1 MFFLRRFG
9 SSRMLNTAAASAVVA
24 GSLALTLP
32 ASVADEPEQLITN
45 TARFEIPFEVSV
57 EQGKPGAGFAVLYG
71 SQNSGKTWERLQSVP
86 ISRGS
91 FVFTAPR
98 DGHYSF
104 AIRMTDSRGSLLQ
117 PIEGSAPEMDVF
129 VDTVPPA
136 LKLEITEPEAG
147 QAIVSW
153 TTSDPSVNPES
164 MTLEFSDGL
173 SGIRRKADIT
183 PAASGQIQLP
193 LPPGSTIEI
202 RASITD
208 NAGNRGEARKQYVS
222 DFEPGE
228 ASAQSEA
235 TTVVTEKPV
244 APGAPSPF
252 FQDSPKPTVPAVP
265 TVPVPGDAGSSELST
280 PKRLEPRKLQ
290 SPATKIE
297 RRTAVTPTVPTI
309 PSPSEQPTSDEVPV
323 PSEPAQIVN
332 GVQMVNNR
340 IFNIEYQIDDV
351 GPSGISSVELF
362 VTEDGGKQWFRY
374 GVDPDLKSP
383 FEVDSIA
390 EGTFGFA
397 VRVRNGVGLA
407 DIPPQPGQPP
417 EIVISVDQTLPFIE
431 MEQPT
436 VTTEGEGAIRFGWQ
450 IVEANPAE
458 NSIRLESAQ
467 TPAGP
472 WLPVFDWQPDQGS
485 FELPVHS
492 GLPTQMYFRLLA
504 RDTAGNVATSQTVQP
519 VVVDLKKPVG
529 RLLRVQPT
537 GPQGSVRRTP

>member
-1 MFFLRRFG
+1 MLFSRRFG
-9 SSRMLNTAAASAVVA
+9 YPRMLNTAAASAVVA

-32 ASVADEPEQLITN
+32 ALVADEPERLITN
-45 TARFEIPFEVSV
+45 TARFEIPFAVSL
-57 EQGKPGAGFAVLYG
+57 EQGVPEAGFAVLYG

-117 PIEGSAPEMDVF
+117 PIEGSTPELDVF

-173 SGIRRKADIT
+173 SGVRRKADIT

-228 ASAQSEA
+228 ATVQPETAPVVSEKTA
-235 TTVVTEKPV
+235 

-252 FQDSPKPTVPAVP
+252 FQDSAKPTVPAVP
-265 TVPVPGDAGSSELST
+265 TVPLPGDAGATETSPL
-280 PKRLEPRKLQ
+280 KRLEPRKLQ
-290 SPATKIE
+290 PLATKSE
-297 RRTAVTPTVPTI
+297 RRTVATPTVPAT
-309 PSPSEQPTSDEVPV
+309 PSPSQQVTADEIPA

-436 VTTEGEGAIRFGWQ
+436 VNTDGEGAIRFGWQ
-450 IVEANPAE
+450 IIEANPAE
-458 NSIRLESAQ
+458 NSIRLESSQ
-467 TPAGP
+467 TPTGP

-485 FELPVHS
+485 FELPVRS

-504 RDTAGNVATSQTVQP
+504 RDTAGNVATSQTMQP

-537 GPQGSVRRTP
+537 APLGSTRRTP